1 MEALSDTV
9 ESSTILSE
17 LERAINDEILAAYQY
32 WTAYQISAGPS
43 KYDADDIFLEHVSQE
58 WEHVEALAKRIRELG
73 GKFCLDL
80 AEIRNHANPWT
91 PVSAGDVRSLAS
103 LILQYE
109 KRAVAKYTR
118 LLEMCRDVDPVTHKI
133 LQGILATETEHEY
146 EIDVLLHTL

>member
-1 MEALSDTV
+1 MEALSDTL

-17 LERAINDEILAAYQY
+17 LEIAINDEILAAYQY
-32 WTAYQISAGPS
+32 WTAYQISAGPG

-80 AEIRNHANPWT
+80 AEIRNCANPWT
-91 PVSAGDVRSLAS
+91 PVSSADVRSLTT

-118 LLEMCRDVDPVTHKI
+118 LLDMCRESDPVTYKV
-133 LQGILATETEHEY
+133 LQSILATETEHEY
-146 EIDVLLHTL
+146 EIEVLLRTL